1 MTRQAKPP
9 GVDAVDAEARRVL
22 HRWQV
27 TRPDD
32 RLAHLVKDTLR
43 LLDRS
48 LRTRLARF
56 GVSMGHWPF
65 LRALWERDG
74 LTQRELSREV
84 GVMDPTTFAAVRS
97 MEALGYV
104 VRRPVPGDRRKR
116 DVFLTAQGRALEA
129 RLVPLA
135 REINTLAVRGVSR
148 ADVAATRRTLLAMLG
163 NLAADEASAD
173 TPKRRSRA

>member
-1 MTRQAKPP
+1 MAP
-9 GVDAVDAEARRVL
+9 L
-22 HRWQV
+22 
-27 TRPDD
+27 
-32 RLAHLVKDTLR
+32 
-43 LLDRS
+43 
-48 LRTRLARF
+48 
-56 GVSMGHWPF
+56 
-65 LRALWERDG
+65 RDG
-74 LTQRELSREV
+74 LGASHPDVVTEYY
-84 GVMDPTTFAAVRS
+84 GVSCPADKFAVLEARSISALAPIASANSTIRSAYIFGMDPTTFAAVRS

-163 NLAADEASAD
+163 NLAVDEASAD
-173 TPKRRSRA
+173 TPKHRSRA